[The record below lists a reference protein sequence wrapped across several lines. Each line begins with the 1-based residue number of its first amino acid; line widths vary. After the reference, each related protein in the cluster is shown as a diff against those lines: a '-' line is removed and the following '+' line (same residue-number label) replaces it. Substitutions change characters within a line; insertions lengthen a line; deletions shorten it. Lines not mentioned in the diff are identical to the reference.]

1 MANSD
6 EQRTSSGMLTPAWW
20 RDGRRHRAVFALAL
34 PMVFSNVTTPLLGLV
49 DTWVIGHLGQAW
61 FLGGVSVGATL
72 INLLFWL
79 LGFLRMSTT
88 GLTAQAHGAS
98 SPAGQ
103 LDTLARALGLAI
115 ALGLALL
122 LLLLPLLPT
131 LIALSGGSAEV
142 QHYAA
147 EYVSVRIWSAPAAL
161 CNLVIMGW
169 LLGMQDARS
178 PMLLLLFTNL
188 VNMGL
193 DAWFVLGLGWQVKG
207 VAAASLLADY
217 SALGVGLW
225 LVSRHLRRLAASA
238 WQGAWQRW
246 RQWPALLR
254 LLALNRD
261 IFIRSLCL
269 QLCFAFMTLQG
280 ARLGDVA
287 VAANAVLLNFLMLI
301 SYGLDGFAYA
311 VEAMVGRAIG
321 RRDRQGLREAIGLN
335 LGWALLIALGFSLLF
350 ALGGSRL
357 IGYITDL
364 PAVIAAANAQL
375 PWLIAMPLLAVWC
388 FLLDGVFIGATRARE
403 MRNSM
408 LVAALGGFFPVW
420 WLCQGWGVAALW
432 AAMAALMAGRG
443 LTLGWLCWQME
454 RDGRLLHSPHGAGE
468 AQQASS

>member
-1 MANSD
+1 MPFW
-6 EQRTSSGMLTPAWW
+6 L
-20 RDGRRHRAVFALAL
+20 RDPRRHRAVFALAL

-88 GLTAQAHGAS
+88 GLTAQAQGAAS
-98 SPAGQ
+98 VEGQ
-103 LDTLARALGLAI
+103 LDTLARALGLAVG
-115 ALGLALL
+115 LGLAMLL
-122 LLLLPLLPT
+122 LVLPFLPA
-131 LIALSGGSAEV
+131 IIGLSGGSPEV
-142 QHYAA
+142 QVYAGD
-147 EYVSVRIWSAPAAL
+147 YVSVRIWSAPAAL

-178 PMLLLLFTNL
+178 PMLLLILSNL
-188 VNMGL
+188 VNMVL
-193 DAWFVLGLGWQVKG
+193 DAWFVLGLGWQVRG
-207 VAAASLLADY
+207 GAAASLLADY
-217 SALGVGLW
+217 CSLGVGLW
-225 LVSRHLRRLAASA
+225 LVSRRLRHLPAEVWQSA
-238 WQGAWQRW
+238 WPRW
-246 RQWPALLR
+246 WQWPAVRR
-254 LLALNRD
+254 LLGLNRD

-321 RRDRQGLREAIGLN
+321 RRDRQGLREAIVLN
-335 LGWALLIALGFSLLF
+335 LGWALLIAIAF
-350 ALGGSRL
+350 ALGFAMGGRQL
-357 IGYITDL
+357 IAHITDI
-364 PAVIAAANAQL
+364 PAVIAEANRQL

-408 LVAALGGFFPVW
+408 LVAVFAGFFPIW
-420 WLCQGWGVAALW
+420 WLCQEWGVAALW
-432 AAMAALMAGRG
+432 AAMAALMTGRG
-443 LTLGWLCWQME
+443 LTLGWLCWQLE
-454 RDGRLLHSPHGAGE
+454 RDGRLLGQGREPA
-468 AQQASS
+468 

>member
-1 MANSD
+1 MPSW
-6 EQRTSSGMLTPAWW
+6 L
-20 RDGRRHRAVFALAL
+20 RDPRRHRAVFALAL

-88 GLTAQAHGAS
+88 GLTAQAQGAAS
-98 SPAGQ
+98 AEGQ
-103 LDTLARALGLAI
+103 LDTLARALGLAVG
-115 ALGLALL
+115 LGLALL
-122 LLLLPLLPT
+122 LLVLPFLPA
-131 LIALSGGSAEV
+131 IIGLSGGSPEV
-142 QHYAA
+142 QVYAGD
-147 EYVSVRIWSAPAAL
+147 YVSVRIWSAPAAL

-178 PMLLLLFTNL
+178 PMLLLILSNL
-188 VNMGL
+188 VNMVL
-193 DAWFVLGLGWQVKG
+193 DAWFVLGLGWQVRG

-217 SALGVGLW
+217 SSLGVGLW
-225 LVSRHLRRLAASA
+225 LVSRRLRHLSA
-238 WQGAWQRW
+238 EVWQGAWSRW
-246 RQWPALLR
+246 WQWPAVRR
-254 LLALNRD
+254 LLGLNRD

-321 RRDRQGLREAIGLN
+321 RRDRQGLREAIVLN
-335 LGWALLIALGFSLLF
+335 LGWALLIALAFALGF
-350 ALGGSRL
+350 ALGGRQL
-357 IGYITDL
+357 IAHITDL
-364 PAVIAAANAQL
+364 PAVIAEANRQL
-375 PWLIAMPLLAVWC
+375 PWLIVMPLLAVWC

-408 LVAALGGFFPVW
+408 LVAVFAGFFPVW

-432 AAMAALMAGRG
+432 AAMAALMTGRG
-443 LTLGWLCWQME
+443 LTLGWLCWQLE
-454 RDGRLLHSPHGAGE
+454 RDGRLLGQCRESA
-468 AQQASS
+468 

>member
-1 MANSD
+1 MPFW
-6 EQRTSSGMLTPAWW
+6 L
-20 RDGRRHRAVFALAL
+20 RDPRRHRAVFALAL

-88 GLTAQAHGAS
+88 GLTAQAQGAAS
-98 SPAGQ
+98 AEGQ
-103 LDTLARALGLAI
+103 LDTLARALGLAVG
-115 ALGLALL
+115 LGLALL
-122 LLLLPLLPT
+122 LLVLPFLPA
-131 LIALSGGSAEV
+131 IIGLSGGSPEV
-142 QHYAA
+142 QVYAGD
-147 EYVSVRIWSAPAAL
+147 YVSVRIWSAPAAL

-178 PMLLLLFTNL
+178 PMLLLILSNL
-188 VNMGL
+188 VNMVL
-193 DAWFVLGLGWQVKG
+193 DAWFVLGLGWQVRG

-217 SALGVGLW
+217 CSLGVGLW
-225 LVSRHLRRLAASA
+225 LVSRRLRHLPAEVWQSA
-238 WQGAWQRW
+238 WPRW
-246 RQWPALLR
+246 WQWPAVRR
-254 LLALNRD
+254 LLGLNRD

-321 RRDRQGLREAIGLN
+321 RRDRQGLREAIVLN
-335 LGWALLIALGFSLLF
+335 LGWALLIAIAFALGF
-350 ALGGSRL
+350 ALGGRQL
-357 IGYITDL
+357 IAHITDL
-364 PAVIAAANAQL
+364 PAVIAEANHQL
-375 PWLIAMPLLAVWC
+375 PWLIVMPLLAVWC

-408 LVAALGGFFPVW
+408 LVAVFAGFFPIW
-420 WLCQGWGVAALW
+420 WLCQEWGVAALW
-432 AAMAALMAGRG
+432 AAMAALMTGRG
-443 LTLGWLCWQME
+443 LTLGWLCWQLE
-454 RDGRLLHSPHGAGE
+454 RDGRLLGQGREPA
-468 AQQASS
+468 

>member
-1 MANSD
+1 MPFW
-6 EQRTSSGMLTPAWW
+6 L
-20 RDGRRHRAVFALAL
+20 RDPRRHRAVFALAL

-88 GLTAQAHGAS
+88 GLTAQAQGAAS
-98 SPAGQ
+98 AEGQ
-103 LDTLARALGLAI
+103 LDTLARALGLAVG
-115 ALGLALL
+115 LGLALL
-122 LLLLPLLPT
+122 LLVLPFLPA
-131 LIALSGGSAEV
+131 IIGLSGGSPEV
-142 QHYAA
+142 QVYAGD
-147 EYVSVRIWSAPAAL
+147 YVSVRIWSAPAAL

-178 PMLLLLFTNL
+178 PMLLLILSNL
-188 VNMGL
+188 VNMVL
-193 DAWFVLGLGWQVKG
+193 DAWFVLGLGWQVRG

-217 SALGVGLW
+217 SSLGVGLW
-225 LVSRHLRRLAASA
+225 LVSRRLRHLSA
-238 WQGAWQRW
+238 EVWQGAWSRW
-246 RQWPALLR
+246 WQWPAVRR
-254 LLALNRD
+254 LLGLNRD

-321 RRDRQGLREAIGLN
+321 RRDRQGLREAIVLN
-335 LGWALLIALGFSLLF
+335 LGWALLIAIAFALGF
-350 ALGGSRL
+350 ALGGRQL
-357 IGYITDL
+357 IAHITDI
-364 PAVIAAANAQL
+364 PAVIAEANRQL

-408 LVAALGGFFPVW
+408 LVAVFAGFFPIW
-420 WLCQGWGVAALW
+420 WLCQEWGVAALW
-432 AAMAALMAGRG
+432 AAMAALMTGRG
-443 LTLGWLCWQME
+443 LTLGWLCWQLE
-454 RDGRLLHSPHGAGE
+454 RDGRLLGQGREPA
-468 AQQASS
+468 

>member
-1 MANSD
+1 MPSW
-6 EQRTSSGMLTPAWW
+6 L
-20 RDGRRHRAVFALAL
+20 RDPRRHRAVFALAL

-88 GLTAQAHGAS
+88 GLTAQAQGAAS
-98 SPAGQ
+98 AEGQ
-103 LDTLARALGLAI
+103 LDTLARALGLAVG
-115 ALGLALL
+115 LGLALL
-122 LLLLPLLPT
+122 LLVLPFLPA
-131 LIALSGGSAEV
+131 IIGLSGGSPEV
-142 QHYAA
+142 QVYAGD
-147 EYVSVRIWSAPAAL
+147 YVSVRIWSAPAAL

-178 PMLLLLFTNL
+178 PMLLLILSNL
-188 VNMGL
+188 VNMVL
-193 DAWFVLGLGWQVKG
+193 DAWFVLGLGWQVRG

-217 SALGVGLW
+217 CSLGVGLW
-225 LVSRHLRRLAASA
+225 LVSRRLRHLSA
-238 WQGAWQRW
+238 EVWQGAWSRW
-246 RQWPALLR
+246 WQWPAVRR
-254 LLALNRD
+254 LLGLNRD

-321 RRDRQGLREAIGLN
+321 RRDRQGLREAIVLN
-335 LGWALLIALGFSLLF
+335 LGWALLIAIAFALGF
-350 ALGGSRL
+350 ALGGRQL
-357 IGYITDL
+357 IAHITDL
-364 PAVIAAANAQL
+364 PAVIAEANRQL
-375 PWLIAMPLLAVWC
+375 PWLIVMPLLAVWC

-408 LVAALGGFFPVW
+408 LVAVFAGFFPVW

-432 AAMAALMAGRG
+432 AAMAALMTGRG
-443 LTLGWLCWQME
+443 LTLGWLCWQLE
-454 RDGRLLHSPHGAGE
+454 RDGRLLGQGREPA
-468 AQQASS
+468 

>member
-1 MANSD
+1 MPSW
-6 EQRTSSGMLTPAWW
+6 L
-20 RDGRRHRAVFALAL
+20 RDPRRHRAVFALAL

-88 GLTAQAHGAS
+88 GLTAQAQGAAS
-98 SPAGQ
+98 AEGQ
-103 LDTLARALGLAI
+103 LDTLARALGLAVG
-115 ALGLALL
+115 LGLALL
-122 LLLLPLLPT
+122 LLVLPFLPA
-131 LIALSGGSAEV
+131 IIGLSGGSPEV
-142 QHYAA
+142 QVYA
-147 EYVSVRIWSAPAAL
+147 EDYVSVRIWSAPASL

-178 PMLLLLFTNL
+178 PMLLLILSNL
-188 VNMGL
+188 VNMVL
-193 DAWFVLGLGWQVKG
+193 DAWFVLGLGWQVRG

-217 SALGVGLW
+217 SSLGVGLW
-225 LVSRHLRRLAASA
+225 LVSRRLRQLSA
-238 WQGAWQRW
+238 EVWQGAWSRW
-246 RQWPALLR
+246 WQWPAVRR
-254 LLALNRD
+254 LLGLNRD

-321 RRDRQGLREAIGLN
+321 RRDRQGLREAIVLN
-335 LGWALLIALGFSLLF
+335 LGWALLIAIAFALGF
-350 ALGGSRL
+350 ALGGRQL
-357 IGYITDL
+357 IAHITDL
-364 PAVIAAANAQL
+364 PAVIAEANRQL
-375 PWLIAMPLLAVWC
+375 PWLIVMPLLAVWC

-408 LVAALGGFFPVW
+408 LVAVFAGFFPVW

-432 AAMAALMAGRG
+432 AAMAALMTGRG
-443 LTLGWLCWQME
+443 LTLGWLCWQLE
-454 RDGRLLHSPHGAGE
+454 RDGRLLGQGREPA
-468 AQQASS
+468 

>member
-1 MANSD
+1 
-6 EQRTSSGMLTPAWW
+6 MLIPFWL
-20 RDGRRHRAVFALAL
+20 RDPRRHKAVFVLAL

-72 INLLFWL
+72 INLIFWL

-88 GLTAQAHGAS
+88 GLTAQAYGAAS
-98 SPAGQ
+98 ARDQ
-103 LDTLARALGLAI
+103 VDTLARALGLAI
-115 ALGLALL
+115 GLGLALL
-122 LLLLPLLPT
+122 LLLLPFLPA
-131 LIALSGGSAEV
+131 LIALSGGSPEV
-142 QHYAA
+142 QAYAGD
-147 EYVSVRIWSAPAAL
+147 YVSVRIWSAPAAL

-178 PMLLLLFTNL
+178 PMLLLILSNL
-188 VNMGL
+188 VNMVL
-193 DAWFVLGLGWQVKG
+193 DTWFVLGLGWQVKG
-207 VAAASLLADY
+207 VAAASLLADHA
-217 SALGVGLW
+217 ALGVGLW
-225 LVSRHLRRLAASA
+225 LVSRQLRRLSPDV

-246 RQWPALLR
+246 RQWAALRR
-254 LLALNRD
+254 LLGLNRD

-321 RRDRQGLREAIGLN
+321 RRDRQGLREAIALN
-335 LGWALLIALGFSLLF
+335 LGWALLIALGFTLAFGFGGQSLI
-350 ALGGSRL
+350 AR
-357 IGYITDL
+357 ITDI
-364 PAVIAAANAQL
+364 PAVIAEANRQL
-375 PWLIAMPLLAVWC
+375 PWLVVMPLLAVWC

-408 LVAALGGFFPVW
+408 LVAAFCGFFPIW

-432 AAMAALMAGRG
+432 AAMTALMAGRG
-443 LTLGWLCWQME
+443 LTLGWLCWRME
-454 RDGRLLHSPHGAGE
+454 SDGRLLGQRVRAVEPARH
-468 AQQASS
+468 

>member
-6 EQRTSSGMLTPAWW
+6 EQRTSSGMLTPVWW

-98 SPAGQ
+98 SSAGQ

-142 QHYAA
+142 QYYAA

-178 PMLLLLFTNL
+178 PMLLLIFTNL

-193 DAWFVLGLGWQVKG
+193 DAWFVLGLDWQVKG
-207 VAAASLLADY
+207 VAGASLLADY
-217 SALGVGLW
+217 SALGLGLW
-225 LVSRHLRRLAASA
+225 LVNRHLRRLAPMA

-443 LTLGWLCWQME
+443 LTLGWLCWQLE

>member
-1 MANSD
+1 MPSW
-6 EQRTSSGMLTPAWW
+6 L
-20 RDGRRHRAVFALAL
+20 RDPRRHRAVFALAL

-88 GLTAQAHGAS
+88 GLTAQAQGAAS
-98 SPAGQ
+98 AEGQ
-103 LDTLARALGLAI
+103 LDTLARALGLAVG
-115 ALGLALL
+115 LGLAMLL
-122 LLLLPLLPT
+122 LVLPFLPA
-131 LIALSGGSAEV
+131 IIGLSGGSPEV
-142 QHYAA
+142 QVYAGD
-147 EYVSVRIWSAPAAL
+147 YVSVRIWSAPAAL

-178 PMLLLLFTNL
+178 PMLLLILSNL
-188 VNMGL
+188 VNMVL
-193 DAWFVLGLGWQVKG
+193 DAWFVLGLGWQVRG

-217 SALGVGLW
+217 CSLGVGLW
-225 LVSRHLRRLAASA
+225 LVSRRLRHLPAEVWQSA
-238 WQGAWQRW
+238 WLRW
-246 RQWPALLR
+246 WQWPAVRR
-254 LLALNRD
+254 LLGLNRD

-321 RRDRQGLREAIGLN
+321 RRDRQGLREAIVLN
-335 LGWALLIALGFSLLF
+335 LGWALLIAIAFALGF
-350 ALGGSRL
+350 ALGGRQL
-357 IGYITDL
+357 IAHITDI
-364 PAVIAAANAQL
+364 PAVIAEANRQL

-408 LVAALGGFFPVW
+408 LVAVFAGFFPIW
-420 WLCQGWGVAALW
+420 WLCQEWGVAALW
-432 AAMAALMAGRG
+432 AAMAALMTGRG
-443 LTLGWLCWQME
+443 LTLGWLCWQLE
-454 RDGRLLHSPHGAGE
+454 RDGRLLGQGREPA
-468 AQQASS
+468 

>member
-1 MANSD
+1 
-6 EQRTSSGMLTPAWW
+6 MLIPHWL
-20 RDGRRHRAVFALAL
+20 RDPRRHRAVFVLAL

-88 GLTAQAHGAS
+88 GLTAQAHGAGS
-98 SPAGQ
+98 AEGQ

-115 ALGLALL
+115 GLGVALL
-122 LLLLPLLPT
+122 LLVLPLLPA
-131 LIALSGGSAEV
+131 LIALSGGSPEV
-142 QHYAA
+142 QGYAA

-178 PMLLLLFTNL
+178 PMLLLILSNL
-188 VNMGL
+188 VNMAL
-193 DAWFVLGLGWQVKG
+193 DTWFVLGLGWQVKG

-225 LVSRHLRRLAASA
+225 LVSRRLRHLSV

-246 RQWPALLR
+246 WQWSALRR
-254 LLALNRD
+254 LLGLNRD

-321 RRDRQGLREAIGLN
+321 RRDRQGLREAIVLN
-335 LGWALLIALGFSLLF
+335 LGWALLIALGFTLSF
-350 ALGGSRL
+350 ALGGELL
-357 IGYITDL
+357 ITHITDI
-364 PAVIAAANAQL
+364 PAVIAEASRQL
-375 PWLIAMPLLAVWC
+375 PWLVAMPLLAVWC

-408 LVAALGGFFPVW
+408 LVAVFAGFFPVW
-420 WLCQGWGVAALW
+420 WLCQSWGVSALW

-454 RDGRLLHSPHGAGE
+454 RDGRLLGVHGATS
-468 AQQASS
+468 ADRA

>member
-1 MANSD
+1 MPSW
-6 EQRTSSGMLTPAWW
+6 L
-20 RDGRRHRAVFALAL
+20 RDPRRHRAVFALAL

-88 GLTAQAHGAS
+88 GLTAQAQGAAS
-98 SPAGQ
+98 AEGQ
-103 LDTLARALGLAI
+103 LDTLARALGLAVG
-115 ALGLALL
+115 LGLAMLL
-122 LLLLPLLPT
+122 LVLPFLPA
-131 LIALSGGSAEV
+131 IIGLSGGSPEV
-142 QHYAA
+142 QVYAGD
-147 EYVSVRIWSAPAAL
+147 YVSVRIWSAPAAL

-178 PMLLLLFTNL
+178 PMLLLILSNL
-188 VNMGL
+188 VNMVL
-193 DAWFVLGLGWQVKG
+193 DAWFVLGLGWQVRG

-217 SALGVGLW
+217 CSLGVGLW
-225 LVSRHLRRLAASA
+225 LVSRRLRHLPAEVWQSA
-238 WQGAWQRW
+238 WLRW
-246 RQWPALLR
+246 WQWPAVRR
-254 LLALNRD
+254 LLGLNRD

-321 RRDRQGLREAIGLN
+321 RRDRQGLREAIVLN
-335 LGWALLIALGFSLLF
+335 LGWALLIAIAF
-350 ALGGSRL
+350 ALGFAMGGRQL
-357 IGYITDL
+357 IAHITDI
-364 PAVIAAANAQL
+364 PAVIAEANRQV

-408 LVAALGGFFPVW
+408 LVAVFAGFFPIW
-420 WLCQGWGVAALW
+420 WLCQEWGVAALW
-432 AAMAALMAGRG
+432 AAMAALMTGRG
-443 LTLGWLCWQME
+443 LTLGWLCWQLE
-454 RDGRLLHSPHGAGE
+454 RDGRLLGQGREPA
-468 AQQASS
+468 

>member
-1 MANSD
+1 MPSW
-6 EQRTSSGMLTPAWW
+6 L
-20 RDGRRHRAVFALAL
+20 RDPRRHRAVFALAL

-88 GLTAQAHGAS
+88 GLTAQAQGAAS
-98 SPAGQ
+98 AEGQ
-103 LDTLARALGLAI
+103 LDTLARALGLAVG
-115 ALGLALL
+115 LGLALL
-122 LLLLPLLPT
+122 LLVLPFLPA
-131 LIALSGGSAEV
+131 IIGLSGGSPEV
-142 QHYAA
+142 QVYAGD
-147 EYVSVRIWSAPAAL
+147 YVSVRIWSAPAAL

-178 PMLLLLFTNL
+178 PMLLLILSNL
-188 VNMGL
+188 VNMVL
-193 DAWFVLGLGWQVKG
+193 DAWFVLGLGWQVRG

-217 SALGVGLW
+217 CSLGVGLW
-225 LVSRHLRRLAASA
+225 LVSRRLRHLSA
-238 WQGAWQRW
+238 EVWQGAWSRW
-246 RQWPALLR
+246 WQWPAVRR
-254 LLALNRD
+254 LLGLNRD

-321 RRDRQGLREAIGLN
+321 RRDRQGLREAIVLN
-335 LGWALLIALGFSLLF
+335 LGWALLIAIAFALGF
-350 ALGGSRL
+350 ALGGRQL
-357 IGYITDL
+357 IAHITDI
-364 PAVIAAANAQL
+364 PAVIAEANRQL

-408 LVAALGGFFPVW
+408 LVAVFAGFFPIW
-420 WLCQGWGVAALW
+420 WLCQEWGVAALW
-432 AAMAALMAGRG
+432 AAMAALMTGRG
-443 LTLGWLCWQME
+443 LTLGWLCWQLE
-454 RDGRLLHSPHGAGE
+454 RDGRLLGQGREPA
-468 AQQASS
+468 

>member
-1 MANSD
+1 MSPA
-6 EQRTSSGMLTPAWW
+6 RTMLIPAWLK
-20 RDGRRHRAVFALAL
+20 DPRRHRAVFALAL

-61 FLGGVSVGATL
+61 FLGGVSVGATF

-88 GLTAQAHGAS
+88 GLTAQAQGA
-98 SPAGQ
+98 AHAEGQ

-115 ALGLALL
+115 GLGMALL
-122 LLLLPLLPT
+122 LLLLPFLPAI
-131 LIALSGGSAEV
+131 IALGGGSSEV
-142 QHYAA
+142 QTYAGQ
-147 EYVSVRIWSAPAAL
+147 YVSVRVWSAPAAL

-178 PMLLLLFTNL
+178 PMLLLILGNL
-188 VNMGL
+188 VNMVL

-217 SALGVGLW
+217 STLGVGFW
-225 LVSRHLRRLAASA
+225 LVSRHLRRLDPGV
-238 WQGAWQRW
+238 WHNAWQRW
-246 RQWPALLR
+246 RQWPALLL

-269 QLCFAFMTLQG
+269 QLCFVFMTLQG

-321 RRDRQGLREAIGLN
+321 RRDRPLLREAIVLN
-335 LGWALLIALGFSLLF
+335 LGWALLIALAFTLSF
-350 ALGGSRL
+350 ALGGHWL
-357 IGYITDL
+357 IRHITDI
-364 PAVIAAANAQL
+364 PAVIAEAQRQL
-375 PWLIAMPLLAVWC
+375 PWLVAMPLLAVWC

-408 LVAALGGFFPVW
+408 LVAVFAGFFPIW

-432 AAMAALMAGRG
+432 AAMSALMAGRG
-443 LTLGWLCWQME
+443 LTLGWLCWRLE
-454 RDGRLLHSPHGAGE
+454 RDGRLLAGQGT
-468 AQQASS
+468 AQSV

>member
-1 MANSD
+1 MPSW
-6 EQRTSSGMLTPAWW
+6 L
-20 RDGRRHRAVFALAL
+20 RDPRRHSAVFALAL
-34 PMVFSNVTTPLLGLV
+34 PMVFSNITTPLLGLV

-88 GLTAQAHGAS
+88 GLTAQAQGAAS
-98 SPAGQ
+98 AEGQ
-103 LDTLARALGLAI
+103 LDTLARALGLAVG
-115 ALGLALL
+115 LGLALL
-122 LLLLPLLPT
+122 LLVLPFLPA
-131 LIALSGGSAEV
+131 IIGLSGGSPEV
-142 QHYAA
+142 QGYAGD
-147 EYVSVRIWSAPAAL
+147 YVSVRIWSAPAAL

-178 PMLLLLFTNL
+178 PMLLLILSNL
-188 VNMGL
+188 VNMVL
-193 DAWFVLGLGWQVKG
+193 DAWFVLGLGWQVRG

-225 LVSRHLRRLAASA
+225 LVSCRLRQLSA
-238 WQGAWQRW
+238 EVWQGAWSRW
-246 RQWPALLR
+246 WQWPAVRR
-254 LLALNRD
+254 LLGLNRD

-321 RRDRQGLREAIGLN
+321 RRDRQGLREAIVLN
-335 LGWALLIALGFSLLF
+335 LGWALLIALAFTLGF
-350 ALGGSRL
+350 ALGGRQL
-357 IGYITDL
+357 IAHITDL
-364 PAVIAAANAQL
+364 PAVIAEANRQL
-375 PWLIAMPLLAVWC
+375 PWLIVMPLLAVWC

-408 LVAALGGFFPVW
+408 LVAVFAGFFPVW

-432 AAMAALMAGRG
+432 AAMAALMTGRG
-443 LTLGWLCWQME
+443 LTLGWLCWQLE
-454 RDGRLLHSPHGAGE
+454 HDGRLLNQGREPA
-468 AQQASS
+468 

>member
-1 MANSD
+1 MPFW
-6 EQRTSSGMLTPAWW
+6 L
-20 RDGRRHRAVFALAL
+20 RDPRRHRAVFALAL

-88 GLTAQAHGAS
+88 GLTAQAQGAAS
-98 SPAGQ
+98 AEGQ
-103 LDTLARALGLAI
+103 LDTLARALGLAVG
-115 ALGLALL
+115 LGLALL
-122 LLLLPLLPT
+122 LLVLPFLPA
-131 LIALSGGSAEV
+131 IIGLSGGSPEV
-142 QHYAA
+142 QVYAGD
-147 EYVSVRIWSAPAAL
+147 YVSVRIWSAPAAL

-178 PMLLLLFTNL
+178 PMLLLILSNL
-188 VNMGL
+188 VNMVL
-193 DAWFVLGLGWQVKG
+193 DAWFVLGLGWQVRG

-217 SALGVGLW
+217 CSLGVGLW
-225 LVSRHLRRLAASA
+225 LVSRRLRHLPAEVWQSA
-238 WQGAWQRW
+238 WPRW
-246 RQWPALLR
+246 WQWPAVRR
-254 LLALNRD
+254 LLGLNRD

-269 QLCFAFMTLQG
+269 QLCFTFMTLQG

-321 RRDRQGLREAIGLN
+321 RQDRQGLREAIVLN
-335 LGWALLIALGFSLLF
+335 LGWALLIAIAFALGF
-350 ALGGSRL
+350 ALGGRQL
-357 IGYITDL
+357 IAHITDI
-364 PAVIAAANAQL
+364 PAVIAEANRQL

-408 LVAALGGFFPVW
+408 LVAVFAGFFPIW
-420 WLCQGWGVAALW
+420 WLCQEWGVAALW
-432 AAMAALMAGRG
+432 AAMAALMTGRG
-443 LTLGWLCWQME
+443 LTLGWLCWQLE
-454 RDGRLLHSPHGAGE
+454 RDGRLLSQGREPA
-468 AQQASS
+468 

>member
-1 MANSD
+1 MPFW
-6 EQRTSSGMLTPAWW
+6 L
-20 RDGRRHRAVFALAL
+20 RDPRRHRAVFALAL

-88 GLTAQAHGAS
+88 GLTAQAQGAAS
-98 SPAGQ
+98 AEGQ
-103 LDTLARALGLAI
+103 LDTLARALGLAVG
-115 ALGLALL
+115 LGLALL
-122 LLLLPLLPT
+122 LLVLPFLPA
-131 LIALSGGSAEV
+131 IIGLSGGSPEV
-142 QHYAA
+142 QVYAGD
-147 EYVSVRIWSAPAAL
+147 YVSVRIWSAPAAL

-178 PMLLLLFTNL
+178 PMLLLILSNL
-188 VNMGL
+188 VNMVL
-193 DAWFVLGLGWQVKG
+193 DAWFVLGLGWQVRG

-217 SALGVGLW
+217 CSLGVGLW
-225 LVSRHLRRLAASA
+225 LVSRRLRHLPAEVWQSA
-238 WQGAWQRW
+238 WPRW
-246 RQWPALLR
+246 WQWPAVRR
-254 LLALNRD
+254 LLGLNRD

-321 RRDRQGLREAIGLN
+321 RRDRQGLREAIVLN
-335 LGWALLIALGFSLLF
+335 LGWALLIAIAFALGF
-350 ALGGSRL
+350 ALGGRQL
-357 IGYITDL
+357 IAHITDI
-364 PAVIAAANAQL
+364 PAVIAEANRQL

-408 LVAALGGFFPVW
+408 LVAVFAGFFPIW
-420 WLCQGWGVAALW
+420 WLCQEWGVAALW
-432 AAMAALMAGRG
+432 AAMAALMTGRG
-443 LTLGWLCWQME
+443 LTLGWLCWQLE
-454 RDGRLLHSPHGAGE
+454 RDGRLLGQGRELA
-468 AQQASS
+468 

>member
-1 MANSD
+1 MPSW
-6 EQRTSSGMLTPAWW
+6 L
-20 RDGRRHRAVFALAL
+20 RDPRRHRAVFALAL

-88 GLTAQAHGAS
+88 GLTAQAQGAAS
-98 SPAGQ
+98 AEGQ
-103 LDTLARALGLAI
+103 LDTLARALGLAVG
-115 ALGLALL
+115 LGLAMLL
-122 LLLLPLLPT
+122 LVLPFLPA
-131 LIALSGGSAEV
+131 IIGLSGGSPEV
-142 QHYAA
+142 QVYAGD
-147 EYVSVRIWSAPAAL
+147 YVSVRIWSAPAAL

-178 PMLLLLFTNL
+178 PMLLLILSNL
-188 VNMGL
+188 VNMVL
-193 DAWFVLGLGWQVKG
+193 DAWFVLGLGWQVRG

-217 SALGVGLW
+217 CSLGVGLW
-225 LVSRHLRRLAASA
+225 LVSRRLRHLPAEVWQSA
-238 WQGAWQRW
+238 WPRW
-246 RQWPALLR
+246 WQWPAVRR
-254 LLALNRD
+254 LLGLNRD

-321 RRDRQGLREAIGLN
+321 RRDRQGLREAIVLN
-335 LGWALLIALGFSLLF
+335 LGWALLIAIAFALGF
-350 ALGGSRL
+350 ALGGRQL
-357 IGYITDL
+357 IAHITDI
-364 PAVIAAANAQL
+364 PAVIAEANRQL

-408 LVAALGGFFPVW
+408 LVAVFAGFFPIW
-420 WLCQGWGVAALW
+420 WLCQEWGVAALW
-432 AAMAALMAGRG
+432 AAMAALMTGRG
-443 LTLGWLCWQME
+443 LTLGWLCWQLE
-454 RDGRLLHSPHGAGE
+454 RDGRLLGQGREPA
-468 AQQASS
+468 

>member
-1 MANSD
+1 MPSW
-6 EQRTSSGMLTPAWW
+6 L
-20 RDGRRHRAVFALAL
+20 RDPRRHRAVFALAL

-88 GLTAQAHGAS
+88 GLTAQAQGAAS
-98 SPAGQ
+98 AEGQ
-103 LDTLARALGLAI
+103 LDTLARALGLAVG
-115 ALGLALL
+115 LGLALL
-122 LLLLPLLPT
+122 LLVLPFLPA
-131 LIALSGGSAEV
+131 IIGLSGGSPEV
-142 QHYAA
+142 QVYAGD
-147 EYVSVRIWSAPAAL
+147 YVSVRIWSAPAAL

-178 PMLLLLFTNL
+178 PMLLLILSNL
-188 VNMGL
+188 VNMVL
-193 DAWFVLGLGWQVKG
+193 DAWFVLGLGWQVRG

-217 SALGVGLW
+217 CSLGVGLW
-225 LVSRHLRRLAASA
+225 LVSRRLRQLSA
-238 WQGAWQRW
+238 EVWQGAWSRWWQR
-246 RQWPALLR
+246 PAVRR
-254 LLALNRD
+254 LLGLNRD

-321 RRDRQGLREAIGLN
+321 RRDRQGLREAIVLN
-335 LGWALLIALGFSLLF
+335 LGWALLIAIAFALGF
-350 ALGGSRL
+350 ALGGRQL
-357 IGYITDL
+357 IAHITDL
-364 PAVIAAANAQL
+364 PAVIAEANRQL
-375 PWLIAMPLLAVWC
+375 PWLIVMPLLAVWC

-408 LVAALGGFFPVW
+408 LVAVFAGFFPVW

-432 AAMAALMAGRG
+432 AAMAALMTGRG
-443 LTLGWLCWQME
+443 LTLGWLCWQLE
-454 RDGRLLHSPHGAGE
+454 RDGRLLGQGREPA
-468 AQQASS
+468 

>member
-1 MANSD
+1 
-6 EQRTSSGMLTPAWW
+6 MLIPSWL
-20 RDGRRHRAVFALAL
+20 RDPRRHRAVFALAL

-72 INLLFWL
+72 INLIFWL

-88 GLTAQAHGAS
+88 GLTAQAHGAAS
-98 SPAGQ
+98 AEGQ
-103 LDTLARALGLAI
+103 LDTLARALGLAV
-115 ALGLALL
+115 ALGAALL
-122 LLLLPLLPT
+122 LLLLPFLPA
-131 LIALSGGSAEV
+131 LIALSGGSPEV
-142 QHYAA
+142 QFYAG
-147 EYVSVRIWSAPAAL
+147 EYVSIRIWSAPAAL

-178 PMLLLLFTNL
+178 PMLLLIFSNL
-188 VNMGL
+188 VNMVL

-207 VAAASLLADY
+207 VATASLLADY
-217 SALGVGLW
+217 CALGVGLW
-225 LVSRHLRRLAASA
+225 LVSRRLRHLSA
-238 WQGAWQRW
+238 EVWHGAWRRW
-246 RQWPALLR
+246 RQWPALRR
-254 LLALNRD
+254 LLGLNRD

-321 RRDRQGLREAIGLN
+321 RRDRQGLREAIALN
-335 LGWALLIALGFSLLF
+335 LGWALLIALGFSLAF
-350 ALGGSRL
+350 ALGGPSL
-357 IGYITDL
+357 ITYITDIA
-364 PAVIAAANAQL
+364 AVIAEANRQL
-375 PWLIAMPLLAVWC
+375 PWLVVMPLLAVWC

-408 LVAALGGFFPVW
+408 LVAVFAGFFPIW
-420 WLCQGWGVAALW
+420 WLCQEWGVAALW
-432 AAMAALMAGRG
+432 AAMAALMTGRG
-443 LTLGWLCWQME
+443 LTLGWLCWRLEQ
-454 RDGRLLHSPHGAGE
+454 DGRLLGVQGV
-468 AQQASS
+468 ASVDRA

>member
-1 MANSD
+1 MPFW
-6 EQRTSSGMLTPAWW
+6 L
-20 RDGRRHRAVFALAL
+20 RDPRRHRAVFALAL

-88 GLTAQAHGAS
+88 GLTAQAQGAAS
-98 SPAGQ
+98 AEGQ
-103 LDTLARALGLAI
+103 LDTLARALGLAVG
-115 ALGLALL
+115 LGLALL
-122 LLLLPLLPT
+122 LLVLPFLPA
-131 LIALSGGSAEV
+131 IIGLSGGSPEV
-142 QHYAA
+142 QVYAGD
-147 EYVSVRIWSAPAAL
+147 YVSVRIWSAPAAL

-178 PMLLLLFTNL
+178 PMLLLILSNL
-188 VNMGL
+188 VNMVL
-193 DAWFVLGLGWQVKG
+193 DAWFVLGLGWQVRG

-217 SALGVGLW
+217 CSLGVGLW
-225 LVSRHLRRLAASA
+225 LVSRRLRHLPAEVWQSA
-238 WQGAWQRW
+238 WPRW
-246 RQWPALLR
+246 WQWPAVRR
-254 LLALNRD
+254 LLGLNRD

-321 RRDRQGLREAIGLN
+321 RRDRQGLREAIVLN
-335 LGWALLIALGFSLLF
+335 LGWALLIAIAFALGF
-350 ALGGSRL
+350 ALGGRL
-357 IGYITDL
+357 LIAHITDI
-364 PAVIAAANAQL
+364 PAVIAEANRQL

-408 LVAALGGFFPVW
+408 LVAVFAGFFPIW
-420 WLCQGWGVAALW
+420 WLCQEWGVAALW
-432 AAMAALMAGRG
+432 AAMAALMTGRG
-443 LTLGWLCWQME
+443 LTLGWLCWQLE
-454 RDGRLLHSPHGAGE
+454 RDGRLLGQGREPA
-468 AQQASS
+468 

>member
-1 MANSD
+1 MPFW
-6 EQRTSSGMLTPAWW
+6 L
-20 RDGRRHRAVFALAL
+20 RDPRRHRAVFALAL

-88 GLTAQAHGAS
+88 GLTAQAQGAAS
-98 SPAGQ
+98 AEGQ
-103 LDTLARALGLAI
+103 LDTLARALGLAVG
-115 ALGLALL
+115 LGLALL
-122 LLLLPLLPT
+122 LLVLPFLPA
-131 LIALSGGSAEV
+131 IIGLSGGSPEV
-142 QHYAA
+142 QVYAGD
-147 EYVSVRIWSAPAAL
+147 YVSVRIWSAPAAL

-178 PMLLLLFTNL
+178 PMLLLILSNL
-188 VNMGL
+188 VNMVL
-193 DAWFVLGLGWQVKG
+193 DAWFVLGLGWQVRG

-217 SALGVGLW
+217 CSLGVGLW
-225 LVSRHLRRLAASA
+225 LVSRRLRHLPAEVWQSA
-238 WQGAWQRW
+238 WPRW
-246 RQWPALLR
+246 WQWPAVRR
-254 LLALNRD
+254 LLGLNRD

-269 QLCFAFMTLQG
+269 QLCFTFMTLQG

-321 RRDRQGLREAIGLN
+321 RRDRQGLREAIVLN
-335 LGWALLIALGFSLLF
+335 LGWALLIAIAFALGF
-350 ALGGSRL
+350 ALGGRL
-357 IGYITDL
+357 LIAHITDI
-364 PAVIAAANAQL
+364 PAVIAEANRQL

-408 LVAALGGFFPVW
+408 LVAVFAGFFPIW
-420 WLCQGWGVAALW
+420 WLCQEWGVAALW
-432 AAMAALMAGRG
+432 AAMAALMTGRG
-443 LTLGWLCWQME
+443 LTLGWLCWQLE
-454 RDGRLLHSPHGAGE
+454 RDGRLLGQGREPA
-468 AQQASS
+468 

>member
-1 MANSD
+1 MPFW
-6 EQRTSSGMLTPAWW
+6 L
-20 RDGRRHRAVFALAL
+20 RDPRRHRAVFALAL

-88 GLTAQAHGAS
+88 GLTAQAQGAAS
-98 SPAGQ
+98 AEGQ
-103 LDTLARALGLAI
+103 LDTLARALGLAVG
-115 ALGLALL
+115 LGLALL
-122 LLLLPLLPT
+122 LLVLPFLPA
-131 LIALSGGSAEV
+131 IIGLSGGSPEV
-142 QHYAA
+142 QVYAGD
-147 EYVSVRIWSAPAAL
+147 YVSVRIWSAPAAL

-178 PMLLLLFTNL
+178 PMLLLILSNL
-188 VNMGL
+188 VNMVL
-193 DAWFVLGLGWQVKG
+193 DAWFVLGLGWQVRG

-217 SALGVGLW
+217 CSLGVGLW
-225 LVSRHLRRLAASA
+225 LVSRRLRHLPAEVWQSA
-238 WQGAWQRW
+238 WPRW
-246 RQWPALLR
+246 WQWPAVRR
-254 LLALNRD
+254 LLGLNRD

-321 RRDRQGLREAIGLN
+321 RRDRQGLREAIVLN
-335 LGWALLIALGFSLLF
+335 LGWALLIALAFALGF
-350 ALGGSRL
+350 ALGGRQL
-357 IGYITDL
+357 IAHITDL
-364 PAVIAAANAQL
+364 PAVIAEANRQL
-375 PWLIAMPLLAVWC
+375 PWLIVMPLLAVWC

-408 LVAALGGFFPVW
+408 LVAVFAGFFPIW
-420 WLCQGWGVAALW
+420 WLCQEWGVAALW
-432 AAMAALMAGRG
+432 AAMAALMTGRG
-443 LTLGWLCWQME
+443 LTLGWLCWQLE
-454 RDGRLLHSPHGAGE
+454 RDGRLLGQGREPA
-468 AQQASS
+468 